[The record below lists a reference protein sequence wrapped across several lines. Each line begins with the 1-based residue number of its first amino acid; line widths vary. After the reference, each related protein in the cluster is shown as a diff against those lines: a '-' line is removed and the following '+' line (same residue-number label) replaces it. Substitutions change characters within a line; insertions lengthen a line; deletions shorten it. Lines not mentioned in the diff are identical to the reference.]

1 MNFTYVLQDS
11 VESANAM
18 PLDSVLTVS
27 LKRTFL
33 KLEKIPKFKMRKYH
47 PKSGFNS
54 ISYKNE
60 SESLL
65 QPIDKHYLT
74 RLHLINKTMD
84 KRTEIVTAF
93 TPNVFF
99 NDLEQIE
106 VTPVK
111 SRNIRS
117 DSVTK
122 STSSF
127 RSTISASFLHPFF
140 TSRAYEEIHPL
151 YDENVKRSTFRSKT
165 VKSVISSL
173 LPDSSINSLSTEP
186 PTSTSTP
193 NLATDPLQLLYLIDH
208 TTPSPIREALVDGV
222 NWWDEAFQYVRI
234 TVYHHIQRIVKNLT
248 HMNLFWSSSQNLID
262 DYNLILFCLTYLSSE
277 YSY

>member
-18 PLDSVLTVS
+18 SLDSVLTVS

-74 RLHLINKTMD
+74 RLHLINKTAD
-84 KRTEIVTAF
+84 KTTQTVTAF
-93 TPNVFF
+93 TRNVFF
-99 NDLEQIE
+99 NDLEQNE
-106 VTPVK
+106 VTPLK
-111 SRNIRS
+111 NRNSIS
-117 DSVTK
+117 DSVMK

-127 RSTISASFLHPFF
+127 RSPISASFLHPFF
-140 TSRAYEEIHPL
+140 TSGANEQIHPL

-165 VKSVISSL
+165 VNSVFSSP
-173 LPDSSINSLSTEP
+173 LPDSSLNSLSTEHP
-186 PTSTSTP
+186 TSTP
-193 NLATDPLQLLYLIDH
+193 NLAADPLQLLYLIDH
-208 TTPSPIREALVDGV
+208 TTPSPIREALVDGI

-234 TVYHHIQRIVKNLT
+234 TVYHHIQQS
-248 HMNLFWSSSQNLID
+248 H
-262 DYNLILFCLTYLSSE
+262 
-277 YSY
+277 